1 MAKTMTRVIFAQA
14 AVFAAGCFA
23 MPCRAEV
30 ELLSPANGEVV
41 ALVPEAQKKVMALHT
56 PEERFRLFADDKAHG
71 KVLRHDKFWRKS
83 KPLVLK
89 WCANDGENGP
99 WKIEIGKAP
108 DLSDARIWY
117 FSEAKKDK
125 TTGREV
131 GRPNEGTNYVDV
143 SYTVPMANLEIA
155 REYYWRVTFRGRCG
169 FHCRLNHGCKASR
182 RVVPSPIGSFR
193 TEDVAPRWI
202 GIEGSVGNI
211 RDLGGRLAMNG
222 RRVRQAMAYRG
233 QGLNNNSVTCE
244 KPGRNRLTME
254 DAKYLTGTLGIRTDL
269 DLRGEGETAGMDESP
284 MGPDVKLV
292 KHPSYS
298 YKDIFLGKGKKAM
311 AENFRLFC
319 DRKNYPIYFHCIG
332 GADRTG
338 ALAYVLNGV
347 LGVSRQGLETDWES
361 TFYPY
366 IPGGGEKEGGNHVW
380 NSEWHFN
387 EGFGKYGDANSTW
400 NERIELYLL
409 DCGITHEEIERFR
422 SIMLEP

>member
-1 MAKTMTRVIFAQA
+1 M
-14 AVFAAGCFA
+14 G
-23 MPCRAEV
+23 
-30 ELLSPANGEVV
+30 G
-41 ALVPEAQKKVMALHT
+41 
-56 PEERFRLFADDKAHG
+56 
-71 KVLRHDKFWRKS
+71 
-83 KPLVLK
+83 
-89 WCANDGENGP
+89 
-99 WKIEIGKAP
+99 
-108 DLSDARIWY
+108 
-117 FSEAKKDK
+117 
-125 TTGREV
+125 
-131 GRPNEGTNYVDV
+131 
-143 SYTVPMANLEIA
+143 
-155 REYYWRVTFRGRCG
+155 RGRCG

-338 ALAYVLNGV
+338 ALAYVLNGI
-347 LGVSRQGLETDWES
+347 LGVSRSELETDWEA
-361 TFYPY
+361 TFYPD
-366 IPGGGEKEGGNHVW
+366 IPQNGPKGL
-380 NSEWHFN
+380 SD
-387 EGFGKYGDANSTW
+387 GFAKYGKEDDGW
-400 NERIELYLL
+400 NRRIELYLL
-409 DCGITHEEIERFR
+409 DCGITEDEIESFR
-422 SIMLEP
+422 SIMLD